1 MGAFDFRG
9 TAHVIF
15 IRSTL
20 FNLSFYLLT
29 AIMAVACLPLLLF
42 GRPATL
48 WVVHAWCD
56 LVTFLERHI
65 AGIDYQVRGAEHIPS
80 SGPFLVAAKHLSP
93 YETMKIHKI
102 FKDPAIVLKKELMR
116 IPLWGW
122 YAAKVGLI
130 PIDRASRGAAMDS
143 LLNGAKARIAEGRP
157 IVLFPQGTRVDPQAT
172 PREKPYKAG
181 IARLQAATG
190 LPILPM
196 ALNSGLFWPRKGWLR
211 YPGTVVFSIL
221 PPVPPGETIAQTMA
235 LLETRIEAETR
246 KLLDLPSAH

>member
-1 MGAFDFRG
+1 M
-9 TAHVIF
+9 IF

-20 FNLSFYLLT
+20 FNLSFYILT
-29 AIMAVACLPLLLF
+29 AMMAIACLPLLMF
-42 GRPATL
+42 PRPATL
-48 WVVHAWCD
+48 WVVHAWCE

-65 AGIDYQVRGAEHIPS
+65 AGIDYEVRGAEHIPD
-80 SGPFLVAAKHLSP
+80 SGAFLVAAKHLSP

-102 FKDPAIVLKKELMR
+102 FRDPAIVLKKELMR

-130 PIDRASRGAAMDS
+130 PIDRTSRGAAMDS
-143 LLNGAKARIAEGRP
+143 LLRGAKDRIAEGRP
-157 IVLFPQGTRVDPQAT
+157 IVLFPQGTRVDPYTT

-196 ALNSGLFWPRKGWLR
+196 ALNSGLFWPRKSWLR

-221 PPVPPGETIAQTMA
+221 PPVAPGGTIAQTMA
-235 LLETRIEAETR
+235 TIESAIETETG
-246 KLLDLPSAH
+246 KLLDLPAAH